1 MTKTLLI
8 LGASRQA
15 EEGLRHL
22 RECGW
27 FLVGCDMDEH
37 APGFKWCDDHIIAS
51 VYHAEQAVPAA
62 LDYHQN
68 VRSIDGVMCL
78 AVDCPHVA
86 ARIAKELGLPS
97 ISVETADFAVD
108 KIAMKDRFKSAGMAT
123 PVYQEVGGLTELQ
136 AFYEQRQKPLVVKPC
151 DSRGSKGVSL
161 IKDSGDLE
169 WAFNHAKVSSP
180 TGRVEAEEFLSGPQ
194 LSTET
199 IVYQGKAYTIGISDR
214 NYEFL
219 DTYAPYIIEN
229 GGDLPSC
236 WSEEELGQAKDVMG
250 QAARALGVENGIL
263 KGDLLLHAGTVYV
276 VEVALRLSG
285 GYFCTHEVPLNTGR
299 STIIPVAKIALGEP
313 LSLDEL
319 EVKELRPVY
328 QRYIFPKPGRIVEVS
343 GVDKARHLP
352 GVEFIDLWAEIGD
365 DVISPVNA
373 GGSVGVI
380 ITSGKTREMAWHSM
394 VAAQKA
400 IEIKTV

>member
-27 FLVGCDMDEH
+27 FLVGCDMDEQ

-51 VYHAEQAVPAA
+51 VYHEDQAVPAA
-62 LDYHQN
+62 LEYHNN
-68 VRSIDGVMCL
+68 VRPLDGVMCL

-86 ARIAKELGLPS
+86 ARIAQELDLPS
-97 ISVETADFAVD
+97 ISVETADLAVD
-108 KIAMKDRFKSAGMAT
+108 KIAMKDRFKAAGMAT
-123 PVYQEVGGLTELQ
+123 PVYREVDSLAELMR
-136 AFYEQRQKPLVVKPC
+136 FYDERQKPLVIKPC

-161 IKDSGDLE
+161 NRDPADFG
-169 WAFNHAKVSSP
+169 WAFDHAKASSP

-199 IVYQGKAYTIGISDR
+199 IVYEGTAYTIGISDR

-236 WSEEELGQAKDVMG
+236 WSEGEIAQAKKVMG
-250 QAARALGVENGIL
+250 QAARALGVENGVL
-263 KGDLLLHAGTVYV
+263 KGDLLLHEGTVYV

-313 LSLDEL
+313 VSLDEL
-319 EVKELRPVY
+319 EVTELRPVY
-328 QRYIFPKPGRIVEVS
+328 QRYIFPKPGRIVDMSGLDVARDLH
-343 GVDKARHLP
+343 GVDF
-352 GVEFIDLWAEIGD
+352 VDVWAEVGD
-365 DVISPVNA
+365 EVISPVNA

-380 ITSGKTREMAWHSM
+380 ITSGATKELAWQSM
-394 VAAQKA
+394 DAAQKA